1 MLNTLTSIIIPAFNN
16 FNHIIE
22 TLTSVKKQTYKNWEC
37 IIVDDGSTDKTEEIL
52 NTWCKNNAKFRYYKR
67 PSTKRKGANS
77 CRNIGL
83 EYCKGDFVMFL
94 DGDDILT
101 ERCIYDRMIQFEKDA
116 NLDFV
121 IGNTAFFS
129 NGEFLKTPMCSY
141 PENYTSKNYLNEFL
155 GYRLPW
161 TIMSVLWK
169 KTSIEGVF
177 FDEVLPRLQDVDF
190 HIQILLK
197 HNLKCVRVNKI
208 DTYYRS
214 NLGSKMSLNHKK
226 DVIIASKLFFDKY
239 LLTSNLALHQKKSF
253 RRFIILFLIQYIYP
267 YQQKFKREVNQIEQ
281 IIENSKSF
289 SILDLCLLK
298 LYKFLIRYQWH
309 LKKGIGMHKLT
320 KALKKGLKYE

>member
-1 MLNTLTSIIIPAFNN
+1 MLNTLISIIIPSFNDSH
-16 FNHIIE
+16 HIIE
-22 TLTSVKKQTYKNWEC
+22 TLASVKKQTYKNWEC
-37 IIVDDGSTDKTEEIL
+37 IIVDDESADSTEAVVTK
-52 NTWCKNNAKFRYYKR
+52 WCKNDTKFTYYKR
-67 PSTKRKGANS
+67 PLTKPKGANS

-101 ERCIYDRMIQFEKDA
+101 ERCIYDRMMQFEKDV

-121 IGNTAFFS
+121 IGNTAFLS

-141 PENYTSKNYLNEFL
+141 PENYTPKGYLNEFL
-155 GYRLPW
+155 EYRLPW
-161 TIMSVLWK
+161 TIMSVIWR
-169 KTSIEGVF
+169 KTTIEGIS

-214 NLGSKMSLNHKK
+214 NSGSKTSLNHKK
-226 DVIIASKLFFDKY
+226 NVILASKLFFSKY
-239 LLTSNLALHQKKSF
+239 LLNSNLEAHQKQRF

-267 YQQKFKREVNQIEQ
+267 YQEKFKLEVNQVDK
-281 IIENSKSF
+281 IIKNSKSF
-289 SILDLCLLK
+289 STLDLYILK
-298 LYKFLIRYQWH
+298 TYKFLIRHEWH

-320 KALKKGLKYE
+320 KALKKGLKYG